1 MQIVV
6 ALAGEVHDSPLVR
19 NALAGAG
26 LIVAAD
32 SGASRLRALG
42 HTPHVVIGD
51 FDSLPGDDLFGLR
64 AAGVEFEPH
73 PSPQE
78 RTDGDVAIEYA
89 LQRGATS
96 LIVLGALGG
105 PRLDHAVGNL
115 DLISSPRLQDIPTW
129 AVDGWTAL
137 TVLHGDGVSECHL
150 HGAAGDYVSIVP
162 ISELIS
168 GVSTVGLKW
177 GLEDAEL
184 PRGRAAGVS
193 NELLSER
200 AMVRITSGI
209 AMVGHHFVTER
220 LP

>member
-1 MQIVV
+1 M
-6 ALAGEVHDSPLVR
+6 
-19 NALAGAG
+19 
-26 LIVAAD
+26 
-32 SGASRLRALG
+32 
-42 HTPHVVIGD
+42 
-51 FDSLPGDDLFGLR
+51 
-64 AAGVEFEPH
+64 EFEPH

-115 DLISSPRLQDIPTW
+115 DLISSTTAAGYPDLGGGRL
-129 AVDGWTAL
+129 DGA
-137 TVLHGDGVSECHL
+137 DGVAPGMGCRSATCM
-150 HGAAGDYVSIVP
+150 GGGGDYVSIVP

-184 PRGRAAGVS
+184 PRGRAAGES